1 MDFQRRNQFVA
12 GAMAGAGSTLLLHPL
27 DLIKVRFQLD
37 SSKGARPVFHTF
49 RELIRIGQA
58 YGRSGL
64 YQGFSA
70 NWCAGMAAWG
80 LYFYLYDQFKDW
92 SRTKVSS
99 GSAAFF
105 LSSGLAGSVTMVIV
119 NPLWVAKTR
128 MCSQPFDKPKMYKTL
143 PGTLRTIVQQ
153 ESVAGLYRGLVPG
166 LFGVSH
172 GAVQFTFYENL
183 KLLSKRYG
191 LSDSNLT
198 YILSSSTSKILA
210 ALTTYPY
217 QVVRS
222 RVQLPA
228 VYGTSL
234 SDIIVDTWRREGF
247 RGFYRGLVPST
258 IRVLP
263 GTALTFLIYENTIKY
278 LK

>member
-1 MDFQRRNQFVA
+1 
-12 GAMAGAGSTLLLHPL
+12 MAGAGSTLLLHPL

-37 SSKGARPVFHTF
+37 SSKGAKPVFHTF

-58 YGRSGL
+58 YRLSGL

-70 NWCAGMAAWG
+70 NWSAGMAAWG
-80 LYFYLYDQFKDW
+80 LYFYLYDHFKDW
-92 SRTKVSS
+92 SRREITS

-105 LSSGLAGSVTMVIV
+105 LASGMAGSATMVIV
-119 NPLWVAKTR
+119 NPLFVAKTR
-128 MCSQPFDKPKMYKTL
+128 MCSQPFDQPKMYKTL
-143 PGTLRTIVQQ
+143 PGTLKTIVQQ
-153 ESVAGLYRGLVPG
+153 EGVTGLYRGLLPG

-183 KLLSKRYG
+183 KLLSRRYG
-191 LSDSNLT
+191 FSDSNLT
-198 YILSSSTSKILA
+198 YILSSSASKILA
-210 ALTTYPY
+210 AVTTYPY

-222 RVQLPA
+222 RVQLPL
-228 VYGTSL
+228 VYGTSV
-234 SDIIVDTWRREGF
+234 SGVIVDTWKREGF

-258 IRVLP
+258 FRVLP

-278 LK
+278 LN